1 MAKTS
6 KSAAELMKEAKKIM
20 NEAERAAAREMA
32 NLRKKWEAEAKS
44 LGTTVEEVVGVSDR
58 KQRKPRAKT
67 GRRGAGVAKYLHPA
81 TKKPVDGRVARGDAA
96 FANYKKGKKLDDAK
110 LASAGLINPEFLK
123 TPKGKAF
130 AKEHKEV
137 GGRGTGR

>member
-1 MAKTS
+1 MARNS
-6 KSAAELMKEAKKIM
+6 KSAAEMMREAKKM
-20 NEAERAAAREMA
+20 MSEAERAASREMG

-44 LGTTVEEVVGVSDR
+44 LGTTVEEVVGLDGS

-96 FANYKKGKKLDDAK
+96 FASYKKGKKLDDSK

-130 AKEHKEV
+130 AKEHKEASGRG
-137 GGRGTGR
+137 GGR